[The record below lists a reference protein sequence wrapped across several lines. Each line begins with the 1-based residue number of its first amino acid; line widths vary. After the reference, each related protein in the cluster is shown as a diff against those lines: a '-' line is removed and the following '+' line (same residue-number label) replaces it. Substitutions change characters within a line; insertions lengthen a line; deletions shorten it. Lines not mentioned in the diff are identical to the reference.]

1 MMRISSS
8 IAATAAVVFAFG
20 CESSST
26 TEVEGP
32 ALHMS
37 GHGTAAVHLGAHLT
51 GANTLSRGQGQAN
64 FKLSGGDLSF
74 VLALS
79 TLVGVPT
86 AAHIHIS
93 ATPGGNGPPRV
104 SLCGAFG
111 PPPIPVAECQGPGAV
126 NGMTSLSEAQI
137 ADLLTAVSEDRAYV
151 NVHTTA
157 FPPGEVRG
165 QVARRR

>member
-1 MMRISSS
+1 MKKLAVL
-8 IAATAAVVFAFG
+8 AAGALVAACGEMPTETPQVHVAENVV
-20 CESSST
+20 
-26 TEVEGP
+26 
-32 ALHMS
+32 
-37 GHGTAAVHLGAHLT
+37 AAGSVQGNGVVHLGAHLT
-51 GANTLSRGQGQAN
+51 GAHTGSRGNGQAN
-64 FKLSGGDLSF
+64 FELSGGDLSF

-79 TLVGVPT
+79 RLVGDAT

-93 ATPGGNGPPRV
+93 ATPGGNGPPVV

-126 NGMTSLSEAQI
+126 RGMTSLSDLQM

-165 QVARRR
+165 QVVPR

>member
-1 MMRISSS
+1 MKKLAVLALGVF
-8 IAATAAVVFAFG
+8 IAACSETPTGTSQVLVAENAVAAGSV
-20 CESSST
+20 
-26 TEVEGP
+26 
-32 ALHMS
+32 
-37 GHGTAAVHLGAHLT
+37 HGTAAVHLGAHLT

-79 TLVGVPT
+79 ELVAPPT
-86 AAHIHIS
+86 AAHIHVS
-93 ATPGGNGPPRV
+93 ATPGGNGPPVV

-126 NGMTSLSEAQI
+126 RGMTSLSDVQMAN
-137 ADLLTAVSEDRAYV
+137 LLTAVSENRAYV

-165 QVARRR
+165 QVVQR